1 MLSLLRNR
9 NSVTNPPQASSRFA
23 RRGVA
28 LAVAG
33 VSLGAVAAGCTP
45 PPPSNLG
52 TTGALS
58 GAYAKNV
65 FGIDVASYQH
75 PNGAAI
81 NWASV
86 RASGAA
92 FAFVKMS
99 EGASYTNVY
108 AARDLNG
115 ARAAGMRAS
124 ARAKVATSASVFA
137 ATNSDQV

>member
-1 MLSLLRNR
+1 MLSLFRNR
-9 NSVTNPPQASSRFA
+9 SSAPDRA
-23 RRGVA
+23 QVDSRRSRRGVA

-33 VSLGAVAAGCTP
+33 ASLGAVAAGCTP
-45 PPPSNLG
+45 APPSNLG

-81 NWASV
+81 QWASV
-86 RASGAA
+86 RAGGAA

-99 EGASYTNVY
+99 
-108 AARDLNG
+108 
-115 ARAAGMRAS
+115 
-124 ARAKVATSASVFA
+124 
-137 ATNSDQV
+137 